1 VEEREMSI
9 NPALHAY
16 VVDEKSYSRGEVIIE
31 EGHSGDWVYV
41 ILKGSA
47 KVMKRTSK
55 GMVTLETLQKGEVIG
70 EMVFLLGGKEARSAS
85 VVATE
90 DTVQIGILDTSKL
103 LRDYETV
110 APELKPLIRSLI
122 KKLRDTTSK
131 VCSILVSMEES

>member
-1 VEEREMSI
+1 MII

-16 VVDEKSYSRGEVIIE
+16 VADEKSYSRGEVIIE

-41 ILKGSA
+41 ILKGSV

-55 GMVTLETLQKGEVIG
+55 GMVTLETLRKGEVIG
-70 EMVFLLGGKEARSAS
+70 EMVFLLGGKSARSAS
-85 VVATE
+85 VVAAE
-90 DTVQIGILDTSKL
+90 DTVRIGILDTSKL
-103 LRDYETV
+103 LGDYETV

-131 VCSILVSMEES
+131 VCSILVSMEEG